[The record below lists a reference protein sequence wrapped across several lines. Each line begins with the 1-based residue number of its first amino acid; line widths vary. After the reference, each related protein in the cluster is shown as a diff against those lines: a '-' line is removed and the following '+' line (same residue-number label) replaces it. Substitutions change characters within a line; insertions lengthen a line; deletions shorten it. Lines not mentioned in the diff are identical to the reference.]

1 MSGLLLSLLGGTFK
15 DWVGSRSKIAEKR
28 ADARASAVAN
38 GIPGWS
44 DEWLVIVWS
53 FPFVAC
59 YLPGGGEYATAALAH
74 IDGLPEWYVHGF
86 MVITSAVFG
95 LDKIIKWRSG
105 NG

>member
-1 MSGLLLSLLGGTFK
+1 MGGLLLSVLGGSFK
-15 DWVGSRSKIAEKR
+15 DWVASRSKIAEVR
-28 ADARASAVAN
+28 AEARANAVAN

-59 YLPGGGEYATAALAH
+59 YLPGGGVYAAQALAH
-74 IDGLPEWYVHGF
+74 IDALPGWYVQGF

-95 LDKIIKWRSG
+95 LDKIIKWKQS
-105 NG
+105 